1 MFVVYLFICVIV
13 LLPGPPQHGG
23 RRVPP
28 LPPRPVVFVQ
38 EHHHLRGL
46 LVGLRRNQW
55 CLLHQFRYDELCL
68 LLSTGIAAGWCHSF
82 ADSVVCLLLLF
93 VVVFCVFCP
102 CSAPVLPGGSG
113 GVSTMIQSMSRSLSD
128 SRRLSPLRRSGQH
141 GSSRRDRETQAANKA
156 AAGAQRRKRQKARRL
171 NRERRSRG
179 EESRSLGQLMTPG
192 PGIPPRITLEDL
204 GPEGLQMS
212 GKWPYSTHS
221 AAVWKVVYS
230 CLVFLFSCF
239 FVFLFS
245 CSLVLLFSCFLVL
258 LFSCFLV

>member
-1 MFVVYLFICVIV
+1 
-13 LLPGPPQHGG
+13 
-23 RRVPP
+23 
-28 LPPRPVVFVQ
+28 
-38 EHHHLRGL
+38 
-46 LVGLRRNQW
+46 
-55 CLLHQFRYDELCL
+55 
-68 LLSTGIAAGWCHSF
+68 
-82 ADSVVCLLLLF
+82 
-93 VVVFCVFCP
+93 
-102 CSAPVLPGGSG
+102 
-113 GVSTMIQSMSRSLSD
+113 MIQSMSRSLSD

-230 CLVFLFSCF
+230 CLVFLFSCCLVF
-239 FVFLFS
+239 LFSCFLVFLFS
-245 CSLVLLFSCFLVL
+245 CSLVLLFLCSFDL
-258 LFSCFLV
+258 LCRWHGWQQRLGTNCVSTTTTRRSLSWQFHAQQRRFHAAGR

>member
-1 MFVVYLFICVIV
+1 
-13 LLPGPPQHGG
+13 
-23 RRVPP
+23 
-28 LPPRPVVFVQ
+28 
-38 EHHHLRGL
+38 
-46 LVGLRRNQW
+46 
-55 CLLHQFRYDELCL
+55 
-68 LLSTGIAAGWCHSF
+68 
-82 ADSVVCLLLLF
+82 
-93 VVVFCVFCP
+93 
-102 CSAPVLPGGSG
+102 
-113 GVSTMIQSMSRSLSD
+113 MIQSMSRSLSD

-212 GKWPYSTHS
+212 GKWPYSTHR

-230 CLVFLFSCF
+230 CLVLCL
-239 FVFLFS
+239 VFLFS
-245 CSLVLLFSCFLVL
+245 CSLVLLFSCSLVL
-258 LFSCFLV
+258 LLSCVGGMGGSSVLEQIAFQQQQQGGPSRGSSMLSSAGSMLPDGKKKQEGDTVFVLFLPPLLAHSILPILPILPILMFAYPSLVHTTL